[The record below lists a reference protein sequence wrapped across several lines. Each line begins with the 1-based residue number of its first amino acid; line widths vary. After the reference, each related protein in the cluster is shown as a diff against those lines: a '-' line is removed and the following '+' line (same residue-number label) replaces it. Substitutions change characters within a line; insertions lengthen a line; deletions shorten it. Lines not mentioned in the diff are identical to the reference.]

1 MRYEQLERVARL
13 KDRDISFLFDIRGL
27 IKGTKEAGWL
37 ETTYISKNMRIGRG
51 NKGSMFILTRDRD
64 AMKES
69 Q

>member
-1 MRYEQLERVARL
+1 MYSHWLA
-13 KDRDISFLFDIRGL
+13 IRGL

-51 NKGSMFILTRDRD
+51 NKGSMFILTRNKD